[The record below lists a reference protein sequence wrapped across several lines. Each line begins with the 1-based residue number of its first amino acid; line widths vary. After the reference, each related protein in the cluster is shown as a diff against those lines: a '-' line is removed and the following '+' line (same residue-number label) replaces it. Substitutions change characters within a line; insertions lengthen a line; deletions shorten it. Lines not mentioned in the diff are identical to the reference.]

1 MLAAA
6 VCGWNNNGSVL
17 SILGY
22 CSYWW
27 TVIGSLVWMKYK
39 EGRFGREWS
48 PSSSTTA
55 LTGRKGGA
63 VRLSTD
69 SREERE
75 EDQGG
80 VN

>member
-6 VCGWNNNGSVL
+6 VCGWNNNGTVL
-17 SILGY
+17 TILGY

-48 PSSSTTA
+48 PSTTTA
-55 LTGRKGGA
+55 TSATRNGA
-63 VRLSTD
+63 VRLSSGT
-69 SREERE
+69 REDDE
-75 EDQGG
+75 GG